1 MTSNTTLRDM
11 PAYESAHNDLG
22 FVTFR
27 VAGQWFGL
35 PVTCVQEVLTAQRVA
50 RVPLAP
56 RDVIGF
62 LNLRGQ
68 IVTVIDVRTRM
79 GFPSD
84 TSDPDATHINVV
96 IRDDTEFFSL
106 RVDEIGDVVNVPA
119 SAVEPLPV
127 TLGACWSDVCVGVV
141 YRARDLVVI
150 LDAGRLVCDP
160 VLL

>member
-1 MTSNTTLRDM
+1 MISGPFNT
-11 PAYESAHNDLG
+11 PSYESTPDDLG

-35 PVTCVQEVLTAQRVA
+35 PVMCVQEVLTTQRIA

-56 RDVIGF
+56 ADVTGF

-79 GFPSD
+79 GLPSD
-84 TSDPDATHINVV
+84 ASDPDATHLNVV
-96 IRDDTEFFSL
+96 IRDDTDFFSL

-119 SAVEPLPV
+119 SAVEPLPA
-127 TLGACWSDVCVGVV
+127 TLGARWSSVCVGVV
-141 YRARDLVVI
+141 YRARDSMVI
-150 LDAGRLVCDP
+150 LDAGRIVCDP
-160 VLL
+160 VLFS